1 MPQSPRQSGDD
12 ERIDKYV
19 CGRLSPQ
26 DELEFEAE
34 FIGNPVLVKKIE
46 EAYAL
51 KQCLGEAKKQG
62 GFKQSE
68 MHSPLQKWWNFFAV
82 PQTAWGAVA
91 ASLLLVPVF
100 LGQLQGH
107 PSEGVN
113 LTSVY
118 LLGEESLRGGSA
130 QEKPVYEIDLQS
142 SQSQVVLGFVV
153 PPSAGEPLAWDIEI
167 LDKDNHRVWFGEHLY
182 GNSQSVVY
190 VVVGNEVI
198 KEGAYTYKI
207 STDAEGNVINSGII
221 NVRGNGK

>member
-62 GFKQSE
+62 GFNASDTHFSLK
-68 MHSPLQKWWNFFAV
+68 KWWSYFAV

-100 LGQLQGH
+100 LNQLHEYSSAGIN
-107 PSEGVN
+107 PA
-113 LTSVY
+113 SVY
-118 LLGEESLRGGSA
+118 LLGEETLRGESV
-130 QEKPVYEIDLQS
+130 QEKPVYEIDLRS
-142 SQSQVVLGFVV
+142 GHAQVVLGFVV
-153 PPSAGEPLAWDIEI
+153 PPSAGEPLAWNIEI
-167 LDKDNHRVWFGEHLY
+167 LDKDNHRVWYGERLY
-182 GNSQSVVY
+182 GNFQSVVY
-190 VVVGNEVI
+190 VTVGNEVI
-198 KEGAYTYKI
+198 KEGSYTYKI
-207 STDAEGNVINSGII
+207 AIDAEGKVINSGII
-221 NVRGNGK
+221 SVRGR